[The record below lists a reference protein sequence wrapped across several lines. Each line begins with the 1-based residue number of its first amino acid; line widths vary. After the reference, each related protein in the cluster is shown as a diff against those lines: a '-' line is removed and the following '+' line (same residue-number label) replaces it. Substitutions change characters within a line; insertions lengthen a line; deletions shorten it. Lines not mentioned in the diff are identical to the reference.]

1 MKIFALVLFLL
12 VAICNTSYSSQIEGM
27 DTLWSHYKT
36 LRDDSLRVVELLNVI
51 CPTYKAIG
59 SDSVVYFLEKAYQIA
74 QENNDN
80 AWFRF
85 QMGNIGRETGNFY
98 FRKSEFNRAVE
109 FYHQSV
115 EKYQKVIGESETEQA
130 KPALKNMAGV
140 FVNLGIVYSNLGN
153 FDLAMENYYNAL
165 DSYEKMND
173 AAGMASCYLGIGN
186 LKYFQGEFDK
196 AIEDFEK
203 SVKLYDKAGNKNGL
217 ANCYN
222 NMGGIYYVKDSFD
235 IAIDFFT
242 KVLDLNKE
250 VDNPKGI
257 SSAYTNLANVY
268 INTGNH
274 ELAIDNFLRAM
285 KIDEELGDL
294 YNLTIVQ
301 VDLARLYFEIANMP
315 GKAAADQK
323 EKLNYALEFASKAY
337 KGADEMEVIPLKNNI
352 SELLMRVNK
361 ALGKSEDALFFA
373 EVFIATKDSMYHEEK
388 TKAMA
393 EMETKYEIAQKEEE
407 IKRQR
412 LMRNVALLGALLI
425 FVLAYAFYRAK
436 RLKQQSRQSRL
447 EMEKMQ
453 LEQRFLRQ
461 QMNPH
466 FIFNSMNSI
475 QGFISS
481 NNTYEA
487 ERYLSKFAGLI
498 RLILENSAQS
508 FIPLT
513 DEIKSLQLY
522 LELEQLRFSK
532 KFEFSIHLDEIDE
545 PEYFLVP
552 PMLVQP
558 YVENAIIHGIMHKE
572 TLGHIKISIRTGV
585 GAKTLLCCIEDDGIG
600 MEKALELKKE
610 RKSTHKSM
618 GMQIT
623 RDRLSQL
630 NRELNAG
637 AGAVFTSLKDEN
649 GNAAG
654 TRVDLVIP
662 YEEE

>member
-1 MKIFALVLFLL
+1 MKIFTIFFLL
-12 VAICNTSYSSQIEGM
+12 LFAIFNESYSSQQEAM
-27 DTLWSHYKT
+27 DSLWSRYKT
-36 LRDDSLRVVELLNVI
+36 LSNDSLRVVELLNVI
-51 CPTYKAIG
+51 CPAYKAVG
-59 SDSVVYFLEKAYQIA
+59 SDSVISFLEKAYQIA
-74 QENNDN
+74 KENDGK

-85 QMGNIGRETGNFY
+85 QMGNIRRESGTFY
-98 FRKSEFNRAVE
+98 FRKSDFNRALE
-109 FYHQSV
+109 FSLESV
-115 EKYQKVIGESETEQA
+115 ENYKKINAENGSELA
-130 KPALKNMAGV
+130 KSALKNMAGV

-153 FDLAMENYYNAL
+153 FDLAMENYYHAL
-165 DSYEKMND
+165 ESYEKMND
-173 AAGMASCYLGIGN
+173 ATGMASCFLGIGN

-196 AIEDFEK
+196 AIEVFEK
-203 SVKLYDKAGNKNGL
+203 SVELYGKAGDKSGIS
-217 ANCYN
+217 NCYN
-222 NMGGIYYVKDSFD
+222 SLGGIYYAKDSFN
-235 IAIDFFT
+235 IAIRFFT
-242 KVLDLNKE
+242 KVLEINKE
-250 VDNPKGI
+250 IDNLRGI

-268 INTGNH
+268 MNTGSY
-274 ELAIDNFLRAM
+274 ELAIENFLRAM
-285 KIDEELGDL
+285 KMDEELGDL

-315 GKAAADQK
+315 GKAVADQT
-323 EKLNYALEFASKAY
+323 EKLKNALEYATKAY
-337 KGADEMEVIPLKNNI
+337 KGADEMGVIPLKNNI
-352 SELLMRVNK
+352 ADMLMKVNK
-361 ALGKSEDALFFA
+361 ALGKMEDALFFA
-373 EVFIATKDSMYHEEK
+373 EVYIATKDSMYQEEK

-393 EMETKYEIAQKEEE
+393 EMETKYQTAQKEEE
-407 IKRQR
+407 IKKQR
-412 LMRNVALLGALLI
+412 LVRNGAILGAMLI
-425 FVLAYAFYRAK
+425 LILAYAFYRAK

-447 EMEKMQ
+447 ETEKLQ

-513 DEIKSLQLY
+513 EEIKSLQLY

-532 KFEFSIHLDEIDE
+532 KFEFSIQMEEIDE

-572 TLGHIKISIRTGV
+572 GMGHIKVSIKPGQV
-585 GAKTLLCCIEDDGIG
+585 AKTLLCCIEDDGIG
-600 MEKALELKKE
+600 MEKAQELKKE

-637 AGAVFTSLKDEN
+637 AGATFTSLNDDK